1 MYLSPFFYF
10 TDLDMCKQIICLNG
24 GKCDQVLGSY
34 KCTCLPGWTGQY
46 CGTSM
51 KFDTFYLYFLRVD

>member
-1 MYLSPFFYF
+1 
-10 TDLDMCKQIICLNG
+10 MCKQITCLNG

-51 KFDTFYLYFLRVD
+51 KYYMCPPVDLLSKYLFAIISMYIL